1 MIRRPPRS
9 TLFPY
14 TTLFRSVVLKR
25 NQTVAREGDTVTPQ
39 MLGQFEAIRVY
50 SRTER
55 RPQLYVG
62 LFIFACALYW
72 GAWRF
77 TEYRATITTLPLS
90 AARGFAL
97 VGLSVLAGLTLM
109 RAGFALAE
117 GIAAQSTHA
126 PTNDVSLW
134 TFAIPYA
141 AAALLVAQLVDTQLA
156 LITAVLTAVFAGLL
170 APGGMLTACFA
181 LVSASSAIY
190 GIGRYRE
197 RQSVTKAGLL
207 VGAVNVGL
215 AVAVMLSSQRPLTLN
230 ALLLAAACGLA
241 GGLL

>member
-1 MIRRPPRS
+1 MLPLVGANVTYNRAATEAAREAEAASVQRA
-9 TLFPY
+9 L
-14 TTLFRSVVLKR
+14 VVLKR

-39 MLGQFEAIRVY
+39 MLGQFQAIRIY

-55 RPQLYVG
+55 RPHLYLG

-97 VGLSVLAGLTLM
+97 VWLSVLAGLALM
-109 RAGFALAE
+109 RVGFALAE

-134 TFAIPYA
+134 MFAIPYA
-141 AAALLVAQLVDTQLA
+141 AAALLVALLVDTQLA
-156 LITAVLTAVFAGLL
+156 LITAVLTAVYAGLL
-170 APGGMLTACFA
+170 ELTATTQRLVISLDDSA
-181 LVSASSAIY
+181 VSAVVD
-190 GIGRYRE
+190 
-197 RQSVTKAGLL
+197 SVTLL
-207 VGAVNVGL
+207 QMTFAEL
-215 AVAVMLSSQRPLTLN
+215 EAD
-230 ALLLAAACGLA
+230 AAALHTEA
-241 GGLL
+241 VR